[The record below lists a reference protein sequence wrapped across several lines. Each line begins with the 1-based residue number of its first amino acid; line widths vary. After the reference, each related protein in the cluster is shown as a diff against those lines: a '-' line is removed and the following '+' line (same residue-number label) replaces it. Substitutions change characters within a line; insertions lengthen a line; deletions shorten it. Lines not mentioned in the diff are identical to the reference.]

1 MRASFL
7 AVATSAVVVLVS
19 TWSETRTLPAL
30 HPDSLARYDAIT
42 SYCGKIDPGS
52 ASEYAAKLEDMTRGH
67 SADEIVS
74 RRTSDRYRDAMAE
87 ADATLRSASRDT
99 ALNGCTEFLA
109 EKE

>member
-19 TWSETRTLPAL
+19 LAETRTTL
-30 HPDSLARYDAIT
+30 HPDSLARYEAIS

-52 ASEYAAKLEDMTRGH
+52 ASDYAARLEGMTRGH
-67 SADEIVS
+67 SAGEIHS
-74 RRTSDRYRDAMAE
+74 NRTSSQYRDAMAE
-87 ADATLRSASRDT
+87 ANATLARASYTT
-99 ALNGCTEFLA
+99 AVNGCTEFLA